1 MASASTRPT
10 ATTITVAG
18 EPQDAEPVARTGD
31 AADPPDLADQIDTE
45 LLGGARKYT
54 RGEVAEQA
62 GVPVEYA
69 RRLWRAMG
77 FANVGDAAVAFTDQD
92 LAAIRRLL
100 TLVGDGVLDE
110 ELAVSVTRA
119 LGHNAA
125 RLAEW
130 QLDAVVEH
138 LVNDAG
144 LPVDAATRRAAEMLS
159 EHVEDL
165 EQLLVFVWRRQLAA
179 VAGRA
184 LAAQERGVGAD
195 GVAGVLSVGFADL
208 VSYTRLSQK
217 LEERELAALV
227 DRFGK
232 RSADVIAAAGGRLV
246 KTVGDEVLF
255 VADRAEDAAVIGL
268 ELAETMAEDPVLP
281 DVRVGIA
288 TGAVVT
294 RMGDVF
300 GRTVN
305 LASRLTALAAPGTV
319 LVDRDTA
326 DALDGNTDCALDVE
340 RTRAVRG
347 MGLVRPGVVRRPTR

>member
-1 MASASTRPT
+1 MSEPPDEEPDALAR
-10 ATTITVAG
+10 AG
-18 EPQDAEPVARTGD
+18 EIEER
-31 AADPPDLADQIDTE
+31 
-45 LLGGARKYT
+45 LLGGPRRHT
-54 RGEVAEQA
+54 RDRAAAFADVT
-62 GVPVEYA
+62 PDYA
-69 RRLWRAMG
+69 RRLWRALG
-77 FANVGDAAVAFTDQD
+77 FADVAEGAAAFTDGD
-92 LAAIRRLL
+92 LLALDRLMA
-100 TLVGDGVLDE
+100 LVRSGLLDE

-119 LGHNAA
+119 LGHNVA
-125 RLAEW
+125 RLVEW
-130 QLDAVVEH
+130 QVEALAEH
-138 LVNDAG
+138 LEHTQD
-144 LPVDAATRRAAEMLS
+144 LPPEAALRAAVDLS
-159 EHVEDL
+159 SDHL
-165 EQLLVFVWRRQLAA
+165 EEFEALLVYAWRRQLAA

-184 LAAQERGVGAD
+184 LAPGARETVT
-195 GVAGVLSVGFADL
+195 GRLSVGFADL

-227 DRFGK
+227 DRFGR
-232 RSADVIAAAGGRLV
+232 RSADVIAGAGGRLV

-255 VADRAEDAAVIGL
+255 VADTAAGAATIGL

-288 TGAVVT
+288 TGTVLT

-326 DALDGNTDCALDVE
+326 DALEGDERFALDVE

-347 MGLVRPGVVRRPTR
+347 MGLVRPGVVRRTR

>member
-1 MASASTRPT
+1 MSRAEREPISPQ
-10 ATTITVAG
+10 TI
-18 EPQDAEPVARTGD
+18 EEQ
-31 AADPPDLADQIDTE
+31 
-45 LLGGARKYT
+45 LLGGPRRY
-54 RGEVAEQA
+54 RRDEVAEAA

-69 RRLWRAMG
+69 RRLWRAVG
-77 FANVGDAAVAFTDQD
+77 FADVGDVAVAFTDGD
-92 LAAIRRLL
+92 LAALQRVLD
-100 TLVGDGVLDE
+100 LVADGVLDD

-119 LGHNAA
+119 MGHNAA

-130 QLDAVVEH
+130 LVDALVEH
-138 LVNDAG
+138 VVQEQG
-144 LPVDAATRRAAEMLS
+144 RTVEEATRAAVEMATDHLD
-159 EHVEDL
+159 DL

-184 LAAQERGVGAD
+184 LAGAARET
-195 GVAGVLSVGFADL
+195 VTARLSVGFADL

-232 RSADVIAAAGGRLV
+232 RSADVIAGAHGRLV

-255 VADRAEDAAVIGL
+255 VADSAADAALIGL

-288 TGAVVT
+288 TGTVLT

-319 LVDRDTA
+319 LVDSETA
-326 DALDGNTDCALDVE
+326 DALAGHEGFALDVE

-347 MGLVRPGVVRRPTR
+347 LGLVRPGVVRRTR

>member
-1 MASASTRPT
+1 M
-10 ATTITVAG
+10 
-18 EPQDAEPVARTGD
+18 EEQ
-31 AADPPDLADQIDTE
+31 
-45 LLGGARKYT
+45 LLGGPRKYN
-54 RGEVAEQA
+54 RDEAAASA
-62 GVPVEYA
+62 GVSVEFA

-77 FANVGDAAVAFTDQD
+77 FPDVGDQARAFTEED
-92 LAAIRRLL
+92 LAAIGRLMS
-100 TLVGDGVLDE
+100 LVRGGVLDD

-130 QLDAVVEH
+130 QVDAMVEH
-138 LVNDAG
+138 LSGDGRPTEQATRDAVE
-144 LPVDAATRRAAEMLS
+144 LAATHL
-159 EHVEDL
+159 EDL
-165 EQLLVFVWRRQLAA
+165 QALVVYAWRRQLAA

-184 LAAQERGVGAD
+184 LSPSTSEVVSGR
-195 GVAGVLSVGFADL
+195 LSVGFADL
-208 VSYTRLSQK
+208 VSYTRLSQR

-232 RSADVIAAAGGRLV
+232 RSADVIAAGSGRLV

-255 VADRAEDAAVIGL
+255 VAERVEHAAEIGL
-268 ELAETMAEDPVLP
+268 GLAETMAEDPVLP

-288 TGAVVT
+288 TGTVLT
-294 RMGDVF
+294 RLGDVF

-305 LASRLTALAAPGTV
+305 LASRLTALAQPGTV

-326 DALDGNTDCALDVE
+326 EALVDVAGLELDLE

-347 MGLVRPGVVRRPTR
+347 MGLVRAGVLRRTR

>member
-1 MASASTRPT
+1 MAGDPGPDDP
-10 ATTITVAG
+10 VG
-18 EPQDAEPVARTGD
+18 EPTTDELETR
-31 AADPPDLADQIDTE
+31 
-45 LLGGARKYT
+45 LLGGARRHT

-100 TLVGDGVLDE
+100 TLVRDGVLDD

-119 LGHNAA
+119 MGHNAA

-130 QLDAVVEH
+130 QMDAVIEH
-138 LVNDAG
+138 LVSDNG
-144 LPVDAATRRAAEMLS
+144 LPVDEATRQAAAMLS
-159 EHVEDL
+159 DHIEDF

-184 LAAQERGVGAD
+184 LAAQERGLGTD
-195 GVAGVLSVGFADL
+195 GVTGVLSVGFADL

-217 LEERELAALV
+217 LEARELAALV

-255 VADRAEDAAVIGL
+255 VADGAEDAALIGL

-288 TGAVVT
+288 TGTVVT

-319 LVDRDTA
+319 LVDRDTV
-326 DALDGNTDCALDVE
+326 DALTDNADFALDLE

-347 MGLVRPGVVRRPTR
+347 VGLVRPGVVRRPTR